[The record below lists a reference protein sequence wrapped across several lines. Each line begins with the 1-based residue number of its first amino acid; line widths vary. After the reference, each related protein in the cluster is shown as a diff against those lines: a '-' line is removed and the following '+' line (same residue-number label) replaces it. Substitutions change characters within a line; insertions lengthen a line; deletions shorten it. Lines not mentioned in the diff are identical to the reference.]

1 MLGQSTRQELFVLKF
16 CTHFCSNAICTECQM
31 KSLYAACLQELSA
44 LWEAL
49 LAEMS
54 AGNAPG
60 LARTALTF
68 AYFWYNFMPLAR
80 GTAAAG
86 YVAIL
91 GIFLA
96 AGMPITSPI
105 PKVRLDSCASQ
116 SGALLN

>member
-1 MLGQSTRQELFVLKF
+1 MLY
-16 CTHFCSNAICTECQM
+16 TECQM
-31 KSLYAACLQELSA
+31 NSLYPYLQELSA